1 MAGLGQRHDIAATSL
16 IGFGVCAFTVFVLER
31 LAELRATRSALI
43 ILEVSAGAG
52 LAMLACYAVLGS
64 GGVEGIALMAIVG
77 AAGVAAATVLVSR
90 SEDGFT
96 A

>member
-1 MAGLGQRHDIAATSL
+1 MQCWDP
-16 IGFGVCAFTVFVLER
+16 
-31 LAELRATRSALI
+31 
-43 ILEVSAGAG
+43 
-52 LAMLACYAVLGS
+52 